1 MATDFKQKLEELSK
15 LFDEKASAVMLKARE
30 LKQANAEQ
38 KNRIEAELKQLRTS
52 LKSTWNEWLELTRMA
67 VKTYELAH

>member
-1 MATDFKQKLEELSK
+1 
-15 LFDEKASAVMLKARE
+15 

-38 KNRIEAELKQLRTS
+38 KKRIEAELKQLRSS

>member
-1 MATDFKQKLEELSK
+1 
-15 LFDEKASAVMLKARE
+15 MLKARE

-38 KNRIEAELKQLRTS
+38 KKRIENELKHLRNS
-52 LKSTWNEWLELTRMA
+52 LRSTWSEWLELTRVA

>member
-1 MATDFKQKLEELSK
+1 MATDFKQKLEALSK